1 MPLNWM
7 PSGAVT
13 EAAMGRLLTR
23 GQVVQATAA
32 VRHPTGTHL
41 AHLTEVVMAI
51 VALIHG
57 QLQALLRTRLT
68 LGELQHRRRV
78 VLMARPLLHRT
89 HGVPL
94 LPHQRTHGGRQLHLT
109 HGVHL
114 RQDRQTLGAR
124 LLRQDRQTLGLRLPP
139 RHQTLGARLPLDRLT
154 LGALRPPLLTLGDHR
169 QLPPLRTHGVHLLH
183 KTHGVPLLHRPAAT
197 LGAHRPPLRHHHLL
211 NPATHG
217 TPRLPPLLHPAAITH
232 GAAAHPTTL
241 GAAARSNLT
250 TLGAAAHSNL
260 TTLGANSQTTHGAAR
275 PHLRLPSP
283 TSTAA
288 RTHGTHSLP
297 LRPAANTHSKV

>member
-7 PSGAVT
+7 PSGAVS
-13 EAAMGRLLTR
+13 EAAMGRQLTR
-23 GQVVQATAA
+23 GQVVQDTAA
-32 VRHPTGTHL
+32 VRHLTGTHL

-51 VALIHG
+51 VALTHG
-57 QLQALLRTRLT
+57 QLQVRLRTRLT
-68 LGELQHRRRV
+68 LGVPHRRRV

-89 HGVPL
+89 HGVLL

-109 HGVHL
+109 HGVRL

-139 RHQTLGARLPLDRLT
+139 RHQTLGDRPPLDRQT

-169 QLPPLRTHGVHLLH
+169 QLPPLKTHGVHLLH

-197 LGAHRPPLRHHHLL
+197 PGAHRHLHLL

-217 TPRLPPLLHPAAITH
+217 TPRLPPLLHLAATTH
-232 GAAAHPTTL
+232 GAAARSNLTTL

-288 RTHGTHSLP
+288 RTLGTHSLP
-297 LRPAANTHSKV
+297 LRPVANTHSKV